1 METNKALDKCGDK
14 TSSCFQP
21 AARGLWFSLCIGG
34 ILMIAPQ
41 PDDYAARQIL
51 MVFAK
56 YNVAVEG
63 FLRRHQFFEV
73 RDGDFQRGIDAAV
86 KNGWIQRHFRDRYR
100 YILTA
105 AGREACKSMLMTTT
119 APVSTAEARPPL

>member
-1 METNKALDKCGDK
+1 
-14 TSSCFQP
+14 
-21 AARGLWFSLCIGG
+21 
-34 ILMIAPQ
+34 MIAPQ

-105 AGREACKSMLMTTT
+105 AGREACRTVLMTTT
-119 APVSTAEARPPL
+119 VPVSTVEVARPPL